1 MSNGG
6 KWRLK
11 NLLENIY
18 KIFQVNRK
26 VKDVVET

>member
-11 NLLENIY
+11 NLLENIC

-26 VKDVVET
+26 IKNVVET

>member
-11 NLLENIY
+11 NLLENIN

-26 VKDVVET
+26 VKNVVGT